1 MRAPKA
7 FPSLAR
13 MSEPQYTSSAAAPR
27 HLQVV
32 RHSPD
37 APQPAPPLPTYP
49 WTARLSSREGDVLR
63 LLAEGQS
70 TVEIAHTLF
79 ISPATV
85 KCHVARLIAKVGVRD
100 RVQLVIA
107 AYRSGFVRVD

>member
-1 MRAPKA
+1 
-7 FPSLAR
+7 
-13 MSEPQYTSSAAAPR
+13 MSETQRSTATAYR

-32 RHSPD
+32 G
-37 APQPAPPLPTYP
+37 PAFAEVPPVDLTTVG
-49 WTARLSSREGDVLR
+49 WTARLSRREADVLR

-70 TVEIAHTLF
+70 TVEIGRTLF

-107 AYRSGFVRVD
+107 AYRSGFVQVD

>member
-1 MRAPKA
+1 
-7 FPSLAR
+7 
-13 MSEPQYTSSAAAPR
+13 MSEPELRAATAASHR

-32 RHSPD
+32 G
-37 APQPAPPLPTYP
+37 PAFAEPLPVADPYP
-49 WTARLSSREGDVLR
+49 WRTRLSRREADVLL
-63 LLAEGQS
+63 LLADGLS
-70 TVEIAHTLF
+70 TVEIARALF

-85 KCHVARLIAKVGVRD
+85 KCHVARLIAKVGARD

>member
-1 MRAPKA
+1 
-7 FPSLAR
+7 
-13 MSEPQYTSSAAAPR
+13 MSEAQRDTATAAYR

-32 RHSPD
+32 GPEY
-37 APQPAPPLPTYP
+37 AQAPPAALAAFG
-49 WTARLSSREGDVLR
+49 WTARLSRREEDVLR

-70 TVEIAHTLF
+70 TVEIGHTLF

-100 RVQLVIA
+100 RVQLVVA
-107 AYRSGFVRVD
+107 AYRSGFVGLD

>member
-1 MRAPKA
+1 MTELQRTTA
-7 FPSLAR
+7 
-13 MSEPQYTSSAAAPR
+13 TVAAYR

-32 RHSPD
+32 S
-37 APQPAPPLPTYP
+37 PTYDGTPEALQTFP
-49 WTARLSSREGDVLR
+49 WTARLSRREADVLR

-70 TVEIAHTLF
+70 TVEIGRTLF

-107 AYRSGFVRVD
+107 AYRSGFASVD

>member
-1 MRAPKA
+1 
-7 FPSLAR
+7 
-13 MSEPQYTSSAAAPR
+13 MSEAQRSTAVAAPR

-32 RHSPD
+32 G
-37 APQPAPPLPTYP
+37 PAYAETPAAALAALAASG
-49 WTARLSSREGDVLR
+49 WTARLSRREADVLR

-70 TVEIAHTLF
+70 TIEIGSTLF

-107 AYRSGFVRVD
+107 AYRSGFVQLD

>member
-1 MRAPKA
+1 
-7 FPSLAR
+7 
-13 MSEPQYTSSAAAPR
+13 MSEPERGTTTAMSLR

-32 RHSPD
+32 GPEF
-37 APQPAPPLPTYP
+37 AEPPVALESFP
-49 WTARLSSREGDVLR
+49 WTVRLSRREADVLR
-63 LLAEGQS
+63 LLADGQS

-107 AYRSGFVRVD
+107 AYRSGFVRID

>member
-1 MRAPKA
+1 
-7 FPSLAR
+7 
-13 MSEPQYTSSAAAPR
+13 MSEAQRSTATAAPR

-32 RHSPD
+32 GR
-37 APQPAPPLPTYP
+37 AYAEAPPDLATFG
-49 WTARLSSREGDVLR
+49 WAARLSRREADVLR

-70 TVEIAHTLF
+70 TVEIGRTLF

-85 KCHVARLIAKVGVRD
+85 KCHVARLIAKLGVRD

-107 AYRSGFVRVD
+107 AYRSGFVQVD

>member
-1 MRAPKA
+1 
-7 FPSLAR
+7 
-13 MSEPQYTSSAAAPR
+13 MSEAQRTTAAAYR

-32 RHSPD
+32 GPAYVD
-37 APQPAPPLPTYP
+37 ARPAALEAFG
-49 WTARLSSREGDVLR
+49 WTARLSRREADVLR

-70 TVEIAHTLF
+70 TVEIGRTLF

-107 AYRSGFVRVD
+107 AYRSGFVQLD

>member
-1 MRAPKA
+1 
-7 FPSLAR
+7 
-13 MSEPQYTSSAAAPR
+13 MSEPQYTASAAAHR

-32 RHSPD
+32 RQSLD
-37 APQPAPPLPTYP
+37 AAQPPPPLPAYS
-49 WTARLSSREGDVLR
+49 WTARLSRREGDVLR

-70 TVEIAHTLF
+70 TVEIADTLF

-107 AYRSGFVRVD
+107 AYRSGYVRVD

>member
-1 MRAPKA
+1 
-7 FPSLAR
+7 
-13 MSEPQYTSSAAAPR
+13 MSEPQRGTASAVGYR

-32 RHSPD
+32 PLTYAD
-37 APQPAPPLPTYP
+37 VPAAPPAYP
-49 WTARLSSREGDVLR
+49 WTARLSRREADVLH

-70 TVEIAHTLF
+70 TVEIASTLF

>member
-1 MRAPKA
+1 MVRQP
-7 FPSLAR
+7 L
-13 MSEPQYTSSAAAPR
+13 AAAP
-27 HLQVV
+27 
-32 RHSPD
+32 
-37 APQPAPPLPTYP
+37 PAPLATVG
-49 WTARLSSREGDVLR
+49 WTARLSRREADVLR
-63 LLAEGQS
+63 LLADGQS
-70 TVEIAHTLF
+70 TVEIGQTLF

>member
-1 MRAPKA
+1 
-7 FPSLAR
+7 
-13 MSEPQYTSSAAAPR
+13 MSEAQRSTAVAAPR

-32 RHSPD
+32 G
-37 APQPAPPLPTYP
+37 PTYAETSP
-49 WTARLSSREGDVLR
+49 TALAVPGWTARLSRREADVLR

-70 TVEIAHTLF
+70 TIEIGRTLF

-107 AYRSGFVRVD
+107 AYRSGFVQVD

>member
-1 MRAPKA
+1 
-7 FPSLAR
+7 
-13 MSEPQYTSSAAAPR
+13 MSEAQRSTAEAAYR

-32 RHSPD
+32 PATFAPTAATVATVATPPD
-37 APQPAPPLPTYP
+37 AAAFP
-49 WTARLSSREGDVLR
+49 WTARLSRREADVLE

-70 TVEIAHTLF
+70 TTEIATTLF

-107 AYRSGFVRVD
+107 AYRSGFVSLD

>member
-1 MRAPKA
+1 MA
-7 FPSLAR
+7 
-13 MSEPQYTSSAAAPR
+13 EAAYR

-32 RHSPD
+32 RIAD
-37 APQPAPPLPTYP
+37 VVPAALQVPP
-49 WTARLSSREGDVLR
+49 WSERLSRREADVLR
-63 LLAEGQS
+63 CLAEGQS
-70 TVEIAHTLF
+70 TNEIATTLF

-107 AYRSGFVRVD
+107 AYRSGFVGVD

>member
-1 MRAPKA
+1 
-7 FPSLAR
+7 
-13 MSEPQYTSSAAAPR
+13 MSEAQRTAEAAYR

-32 RHSPD
+32 RTADVVP
-37 APQPAPPLPTYP
+37 PAFQVSP
-49 WTARLSSREGDVLR
+49 WTERLSRREADVLHC
-63 LLAEGQS
+63 LAEGQS
-70 TVEIAHTLF
+70 TSEIATTLF

-107 AYRSGFVRVD
+107 AYRSGFVGVD

>member
-1 MRAPKA
+1 
-7 FPSLAR
+7 
-13 MSEPQYTSSAAAPR
+13 MSEPQRSTASAGYR

-32 RHSPD
+32 PLTYAGVPA
-37 APQPAPPLPTYP
+37 APQTDS
-49 WTARLSSREGDVLR
+49 WTARLSRREADVLR

-107 AYRSGFVRVD
+107 AYRSGFARID

>member
-1 MRAPKA
+1 
-7 FPSLAR
+7 
-13 MSEPQYTSSAAAPR
+13 MSEAQRTTAAATYR

-32 RHSPD
+32 GPEYAG
-37 APQPAPPLPTYP
+37 APPAPWAAPGWPT
-49 WTARLSSREGDVLR
+49 RLSRREADVLR

-70 TVEIAHTLF
+70 TVEIGRSLF

-107 AYRSGFVRVD
+107 AYRSGFVQVD

>member
-1 MRAPKA
+1 MTE
-7 FPSLAR
+7 L
-13 MSEPQYTSSAAAPR
+13 QSSTATMAAYR

-32 RHSPD
+32 SP
-37 APQPAPPLPTYP
+37 AYAEMPGTLQTYP
-49 WTARLSSREGDVLR
+49 WTARLSRREADVLR
-63 LLAEGQS
+63 LLADGQS
-70 TVEIAHTLF
+70 TIEIAGTLF

-107 AYRSGFVRVD
+107 AYRSGFVSVD

>member
-1 MRAPKA
+1 
-7 FPSLAR
+7 
-13 MSEPQYTSSAAAPR
+13 MSEAQRSTGTAYR

-32 RHSPD
+32 G
-37 APQPAPPLPTYP
+37 PAYTETPPAVLASFG
-49 WTARLSSREGDVLR
+49 WAARLSRREEDVLR

-70 TVEIAHTLF
+70 TVEIGRTLF

-107 AYRSGFVRVD
+107 AYRSGFVQLD

>member
-1 MRAPKA
+1 MSDPK
-7 FPSLAR
+7 PSAIAEA
-13 MSEPQYTSSAAAPR
+13 SPR

-32 RHSPD
+32 GPEW
-37 APQPAPPLPTYP
+37 ATLPPPCDPYS
-49 WTARLSSREGDVLR
+49 WRARLSRREADVLR

-70 TVEIAHTLF
+70 TVEIAGTLF

-100 RVQLVIA
+100 RVQLVVA
-107 AYRSGFVRVD
+107 AYRSGFVGSD

>member
-1 MRAPKA
+1 
-7 FPSLAR
+7 
-13 MSEPQYTSSAAAPR
+13 MSEAQRTAAAAAYR

-32 RHSPD
+32 GPSYD
-37 APQPAPPLPTYP
+37 APPPALGVCG
-49 WTARLSSREGDVLR
+49 WAARLSRREADVLR

-70 TVEIAHTLF
+70 TVEIGNTLF

-107 AYRSGFVRVD
+107 AYRSGFVAVD